1 MEKKV
6 RLTWKE
12 IQETYPEQ
20 WVGLAEIEWLNDSN
34 IKSAVVLYND
44 KSKKE
49 LALMQAESD
58 GNIVGVYTTPQQK
71 LFIDSVRL
79 SL

>member
-12 IQETYPEQ
+12 IQETYPDQ